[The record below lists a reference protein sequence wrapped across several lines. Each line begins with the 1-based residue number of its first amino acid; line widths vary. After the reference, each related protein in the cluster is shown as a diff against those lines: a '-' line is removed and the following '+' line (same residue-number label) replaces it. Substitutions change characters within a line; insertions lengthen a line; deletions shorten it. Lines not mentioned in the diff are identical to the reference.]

1 MEDSTDQSQQD
12 QDLQKR
18 IEKLESQKSML
29 LRELDDLEQRFEK
42 TDKLYRKYMPVILDT
57 FAGTDSPFSGICKD
71 LGEALKKGAS
81 IGKLEYIFN
90 QVRDIVIRE
99 DADIPQGKKGKSGFF
114 SSLKKKSG
122 TAVIEEF
129 KTGYHDIINQL
140 KSTLGERYT
149 QRLGELTEKINQAE
163 TSGDIIEIRD
173 DIFSIIQK
181 YIADTNA
188 DRERINN
195 FIQEVVERIFR
206 LEAEVVKSFEQTGEI
221 LDSNEGFESVLDSEM
236 NELQQNMDVAQN
248 LEDLK
253 QMIARRLAVID
264 KALKKKQAKD
274 KAIREMANRHR
285 DEFKTGFSKLKKELD
300 KATANAKELEEELN
314 IDQLTGAYNR
324 RAYEKK
330 IQEEMDRFKRY
341 GTTFSLLMIDA
352 DKFKNINDKYGHA
365 IGDKC
370 LKEIIKRTIP
380 QLRVSDMLA
389 RWGGEE
395 FVVIMPETPLAGA
408 RDAAEKIR
416 STIEKIEF
424 VYREE
429 TVKVTVSIGV
439 SEVEKSDE
447 TYRKVFERADI
458 ALYQAKKKG
467 RNQVVASN

>member
-1 MEDSTDQSQQD
+1 MADSTDQTQQD

-18 IEKLESQKSML
+18 IEKLESQKTML

-71 LGEALKKGAS
+71 LSESLKKGAS

-99 DADIPQGKKGKSGFF
+99 DADIPQEKKGKGGFL
-114 SSLKKKSG
+114 SSFKKKSG
-122 TAVIEEF
+122 IAVIEEF

-149 QRLGELTEKINQAE
+149 QRLGELTEKINSAE

-173 DIFSIIQK
+173 DIFTIIQK

-195 FIQEVVERIFR
+195 FVQEVVERIFQ

-221 LDSNEGFESVLDSEM
+221 LDSNEGFESVLGSELDG
-236 NELQQNMDVAQN
+236 LQQSMDVARN

-274 KAIREMANRHR
+274 KAIQEVAARHR
-285 DEFKTGFSKLKKELD
+285 DEFKTGFSKLRKELD

-324 RAYEKK
+324 RAYEKR

-380 QLRVSDMLA
+380 QLRANDMLA

-395 FVVIMPETPLAGA
+395 FVVIMPETVLAGA

-416 STIEKIEF
+416 RTIEKIEF

-429 TVKVTVSIGV
+429 TVKVTVSIGLT
-439 SEVEKSDE
+439 EVEKTDE
-447 TYRKVFERADI
+447 THQKVFERADI
-458 ALYQAKKKG
+458 ALYQAKKNG

>member
-1 MEDSTDQSQQD
+1 MEENTNQKQ

-18 IEKLESQKSML
+18 VEKLESQKTML

-57 FAGTDSPFSGICKD
+57 FAGSDSPFSGICQD
-71 LGEALKKGAS
+71 LSDSLKKGAS

-99 DADIPQGKKGKSGFF
+99 DAEIPQSKKEKRGFF
-114 SSLKKKSG
+114 SSMKKKSG

-129 KTGYHDIINQL
+129 KTGYHEIINQL
-140 KSTLGERYT
+140 KSTLGERYS
-149 QRLGELTEKINQAE
+149 QRLGELTEKINAAE

-173 DIFSIIQK
+173 DIFTIIQK

-188 DRERINN
+188 DREQVNN
-195 FIQEVVERIFR
+195 FVQEVVEGILQ
-206 LEAEVVKSFEQTGEI
+206 LEAEAIRSFEQTGEI
-221 LDSNEGFESVLDSEM
+221 LDNNEGFESALSSEL
-236 NELQQNMDVAQN
+236 NGLQQNMDVAQN
-248 LEDLK
+248 LDDLK
-253 QMIARRLAVID
+253 QMIARRLTAID

-274 KAIREMANRHR
+274 KAIQEVADQHRE
-285 DEFKTGFSKLKKELD
+285 EFKTGFSKLKKELD
-300 KATANAKELEEELN
+300 KATSNAKELEKELN
-314 IDQLTGAYNR
+314 VDQLTGAFNR
-324 RAYEKK
+324 RAYEKR
-330 IQEEMDRFKRY
+330 IQEEMERFKRY

-352 DKFKNINDKYGHA
+352 DKFKDINDKYGHA

-380 QLRVSDMLA
+380 QLRASDMLA

-408 RDAAEKIR
+408 GEAAEKIR
-416 STIEKIEF
+416 QTIEKIEF
-424 VYREE
+424 VYKEE

-439 SEVEKSDE
+439 SEVENTDE
-447 TYRKVFERADI
+447 TEQKVFERADI
-458 ALYQAKKKG
+458 ALYQAKKNG

>member
-1 MEDSTDQSQQD
+1 MEDSSDQNQQD
-12 QDLQKR
+12 RELLKR
-18 IEKLESQKSML
+18 VEKLESQKSML

-57 FAGTDSPFSGICKD
+57 FAGTDSSFSGICKD
-71 LGEALKKGAS
+71 LSESLKKGAS

-99 DADIPQGKKGKSGFF
+99 DAEIPQSKKGKGGFL

-149 QRLGELTEKINQAE
+149 QRLGEMTEKINEAE

-173 DIFSIIQK
+173 DIFTIIQK

-188 DRERINN
+188 DRERINK
-195 FIQEVVERIFR
+195 FVQDVVERIFQ
-206 LEAEVVKSFEQTGEI
+206 LEAEVVKSFEQTGEV
-221 LDSNEGFESVLDSEM
+221 LENNQGFESVLGSEM
-236 NELQQNMDVAQN
+236 DGLQQSMDVARN
-248 LEDLK
+248 LDDLK

-274 KAIREMANRHR
+274 KAIQEVADLHRE
-285 DEFKTGFSKLKKELD
+285 EFKTGFSKLKMELD

-330 IQEEMDRFKRY
+330 VGEEMDRFSRY

-352 DKFKNINDKYGHA
+352 DKFKDINDKYGHA

-380 QLRVSDMLA
+380 QLRANDMLA

-395 FVVIMPETPLAGA
+395 FVVLMPETPLSGA

-416 STIEKIEF
+416 RTIGKIEF

-429 TVKVTVSIGV
+429 TVKVTVSIGL
-439 SEVEKSDE
+439 SEVQKNDE
-447 TYRKVFERADI
+447 THQQVFERADI
-458 ALYQAKKKG
+458 ALYQAKKNG